1 MLKRLAAA
9 WPKREESAMTK
20 TVHGVVHGKT
30 IELDEELGVAE
41 GQEVEITVRS
51 ITPSAVRQPG
61 DGFLRTEG
69 ALANDIEWDGIMD
82 EIHLARKQEQRP
94 QVPQVDEP

>member
-1 MLKRLAAA
+1 
-9 WPKREESAMTK
+9 MTK

-51 ITPSAVRQPG
+51 VPPTTVRQPG

-69 ALANDIEWDGIMD
+69 ALANDSDWDGIME
-82 EIHLARKQEQRP
+82 EIYLARKQEHRR
-94 QVPQVDEP
+94 DAES